1 MAENKVDTSLFDTN
15 YIKAMVLLS
24 KMMRWRDHKPRVL
37 DLHEKKTTILYNYIN
52 RWNVLIFTD
61 CLMQELR
68 TGVTNLKSFRHSQN
82 EPKNK

>member
-1 MAENKVDTSLFDTN
+1 MAENKTDTSLFDTN

-24 KMMRWRDHKPRVL
+24 KMMRWRDHKTKVL
-37 DLHEKKTTILYNYIN
+37 DLHEKNNNIVYIN
-52 RWNVLIFTD
+52 RLYVLIFTD

>member
-15 YIKAMVLLS
+15 YIEAMVLLS
-24 KMMRWRDHKPRVL
+24 KMMRWWDHKTKVL
-37 DLHEKKTTILYNYIN
+37 DLHEKNNNIVYIN
-52 RWNVLIFTD
+52 RLYVLIFTD

>member
-1 MAENKVDTSLFDTN
+1 MAENKTDTSLFDTN

-24 KMMRWRDHKPRVL
+24 KMMRWRDHKTKVL
-37 DLHEKKTTILYNYIN
+37 DLHEKKNNNIVYIN
-52 RWNVLIFTD
+52 RLYVLIFTD

-68 TGVTNLKSFRHSQN
+68 TKVTNLKSFRHSQN